1 MLRRL
6 ATTTTLIVAA
16 AAMAAPASAAPQV
29 SRAAPVRVTGSN
41 GAFSP
46 NGDGSKDLGVVR
58 YQLGRRANVTV
69 RVSSRSGTVLTR
81 HVRRVAGGT
90 HYFAWN
96 GLQGRRAVADG
107 TYTVSIAARR
117 NRHATPVVARTALTV
132 DARYSGL
139 RAGETSLSSDTVY
152 PRTTVIRDVV
162 VGNFLP
168 SSRFFATSNVDPSR
182 GRRATAY
189 SSLRMQVL
197 DGRGRVIDG
206 GPLVTRAA
214 PLASPGTGDLG
225 LPCPSGCGRFT
236 WDGRRSS
243 GAIAAPGL
251 YRLRLVQGRDRA
263 GNPRVVAPLDTVAVS
278 AKKLVATTTT
288 QTKIA
293 SLFLRLPSY
302 SLNGEDVYEAKSPSS
317 RRGTRLYDAS
327 PSSAT
332 CAPSTQQ
339 GRGCTVRDRFVIPF
353 TGRRTP
359 ADTITVVETGIPAT
373 TGIPGSSGTLVVGN
387 EGGAKS
393 SRTDADR
400 PTVVSEAPF
409 ADNTETSSSPSGLQ
423 WSFETANGNA
433 VFADSFDVSW
443 TTYVPAS

>member
-1 MLRRL
+1 
-6 ATTTTLIVAA
+6 
-16 AAMAAPASAAPQV
+16 MAAPANAV
-29 SRAAPVRVTGSN
+29 TTTSRTAPVRVTGSN
-41 GAFSP
+41 EAFSP

-58 YQLGRRANVTV
+58 YQLGRRADVTV
-69 RVSSRSGTVLTR
+69 RVSNRSGTVLTR
-81 HVRRVAGGT
+81 HVRRAAGGA
-90 HYFAWN
+90 HYFVWN
-96 GLQGRRAVADG
+96 GLQGRRVVPDG

-117 NRHATPVVARTALTV
+117 GRHAPPTVARTALTV
-132 DARYSGL
+132 DARYSAL

-168 SSRFFATSNVDPSR
+168 NSRFFATNDVDPSR
-182 GRRATAY
+182 GRRANAY
-189 SSLRMQVL
+189 SSVRMQVL

-214 PLASPGTGDLG
+214 PVASSAAGDLG

-243 GAIAAPGL
+243 GAIAAPGS

-263 GNPRVVAPLDTVAVS
+263 GNPRVVAPLVTVAVS

-293 SLFLRLPSY
+293 SLFLRLPNY
-302 SLNGEDVYEAKSPSS
+302 SLNGEDVYEARSPSS
-317 RRGTRLYDAS
+317 RRGTRLYNSSPAS
-327 PSSAT
+327 DT

-339 GRGCTVRDRFVIPF
+339 GRGCTVRDRFVIAF

-359 ADTITVVETGIPAT
+359 ADTITVVQHGSAT
-373 TGIPGSSGTLVVGN
+373 TTESPGSTGSTGTLVVGN
-387 EGGAKS
+387 GNGAR
-393 SRTDADR
+393 SRQTGPDET
-400 PTVVSEAPF
+400 TVVSQAPF
-409 ADNTETSSSPSGLQ
+409 ADNTETTSSPSGLQ

-433 VFADSFDVSW
+433 YYADSFDVSW